1 MEGGEVDST
10 VTRQCVS
17 PRGIQLPCVNTEPP
31 DRVRHCERDSHRCQ
45 LLECTAKNVQ
55 LVGPGLETLC
65 RLTQVEFLP
74 PGLVGNNVTDV
85 SLISLPLTC
94 LSLDSNKLH
103 WNFSDVRAR
112 GSLWMPSRS
121 NLNSNRRGLP
131 PSPGWDSAEKNCRL
145 KAIGS
150 DQSAG
155 CWSAKQERQM
165 SLIVGLVQFPVAGS
179 VGAQL
184 NVWRLTLSAA
194 LVCLL
199 PTG

>member
-1 MEGGEVDST
+1 M
-10 VTRQCVS
+10 
-17 PRGIQLPCVNTEPP
+17 
-31 DRVRHCERDSHRCQ
+31 
-45 LLECTAKNVQ
+45 
-55 LVGPGLETLC
+55 VGPGLETLC

-94 LSLDSNKLH
+94 LSHDSNKLH
-103 WNFSDVRAR
+103 WNFSDVRPR

-155 CWSAKQERQM
+155 CRSAKQERQM
-165 SLIVGLVQFPVAGS
+165 SLIVGLVQASSSRTASCTAQCLEANPVSSIGVLAAQSSATKLPAANGSWGHWPTCPLPKSTLPFVKSLPPFPS
-179 VGAQL
+179 SHRRQ
-184 NVWRLTLSAA
+184 T
-194 LVCLL
+194 
-199 PTG
+199 

>member
-1 MEGGEVDST
+1 MDAIEE
-10 VTRQCVS
+10 QF
-17 PRGIQLPCVNTEPP
+17 
-31 DRVRHCERDSHRCQ
+31 
-45 LLECTAKNVQ
+45 K
-55 LVGPGLETLC
+55 
-65 RLTQVEFLP
+65 F
-74 PGLVGNNVTDV
+74 
-85 SLISLPLTC
+85 
-94 LSLDSNKLH
+94 K
-103 WNFSDVRAR
+103 
-112 GSLWMPSRS
+112 PSRS
-121 NLNSNRRGLP
+121 PSVPGVGLCGKK
-131 PSPGWDSAEKNCRL
+131 SGDCRL

>member
-1 MEGGEVDST
+1 MSAAGVHSEKCTVGRAWLRNSLPADSGGV
-10 VTRQCVS
+10 
-17 PRGIQLPCVNTEPP
+17 P
-31 DRVRHCERDSHRCQ
+31 
-45 LLECTAKNVQ
+45 
-55 LVGPGLETLC
+55 
-65 RLTQVEFLP
+65 P

-94 LSLDSNKLH
+94 LSHGSNKLH
-103 WNFSDVRAR
+103 WNFSDVRPR